1 MELEIYSPSD
11 DGFVKSIEW
20 NHEAIKKEL
29 AEKVKHYQTL
39 VYTDAQIRDAKAD
52 RAKLNKFVQALETK
66 RKEIKK
72 QCLAPYEAFEKQ
84 LKEVIGIVNEPIQL
98 IDKQIKGYEE
108 QQRAD
113 KLDLIKNFWESCT
126 KPFPIELGKIF
137 NAKWLNVSVKMTEIS
152 SEIDARLAQIETDL
166 HTLSELP
173 DFAFESIEVYKDTL
187 DINKAISEGRRLSE
201 IAKRKAEYIKE
212 TKGVETVQP
221 EKVSTPDA
229 ARQWI
234 GFRAFLSYEEAKAL
248 KQFFDSNSIKFEA
261 I

>member
-1 MELEIYSPSD
+1 MKLEIYSPSD

-72 QCLAPYEAFEKQ
+72 QCLTPYEAFEKQ
-84 LKEVIGIVNEPIQL
+84 MKEVIGIVNEPIQL

-108 QQRAD
+108 EKRIEKRVAID
-113 KLDLIKNFWESCT
+113 SFFIGAN
-126 KPFPIELGKIF
+126 PFSWLKIEQIF
-137 NAKWLNVSVKMTEIS
+137 NEKWLNATVSLETVKKEIES
-152 SEIDARLAQIETDL
+152 RIEQIEKDFA
-166 HTLSELP
+166 TLEQMP
-173 DFAFESIEVYKDTL
+173 DFAFEAIEVYKDTL
-187 DINKAISEGRRLSE
+187 DINKAISEGHRLSE

-212 TKGVETVQP
+212 TNTVETVQP
-221 EKVSTPDA
+221 GKASTPDA

-248 KQFFDSNSIKFEA
+248 KQFFDSNNIEFEA